1 MLITRLFKLIFQGYF
16 LLLSPQFA
24 IAYSQLASIDYSQQG
39 PHNAGWVQVTVVR
52 PNNSTFSAY
61 LFYPAITRG
70 QGATFDLSGGPY
82 PAITFGHGYL
92 QSVSRYQS
100 TLEHLATWG
109 FFVIASESE
118 SGFFP
123 NHSNFANDL
132 IYCLNYLESQN
143 QNPNSPY
150 YRSLLSGNYGASG
163 HSMGGGCSLLAASR
177 DSRIRAVSN
186 LAAAETN
193 PSAVQAMQNISV
205 AVQLI
210 SGSSDTITP
219 VNQHGQLMFNAG
231 SPPKQIPIIIGAW
244 HCGFMD
250 SSSFGCDN
258 GPLNRTTQLQITRR
272 LLTTFF
278 SLHLKGDQNTWS
290 FVWGPALL
298 ENSQIN
304 TQHDSGLLLS
314 PSHTM
319 IETAAGKKV
328 NYTLQITNTSQRS
341 FFIEPFI
348 DGILWPTKTLISNEP
363 LPPSGSTTARLSASI
378 PANTQPGDYAAI
390 ISIKRNDDNAT
401 RSYRTIVF
409 RVIK

>member
-1 MLITRLFKLIFQGYF
+1 MQVF
-16 LLLSPQFA
+16 LLLLSIQLA
-24 IAYSQLASIDYSQQG
+24 VASSQLTSSDFSQQG
-39 PHNAGWVQVTVVR
+39 PYNAGWTQVTVNR
-52 PNNSTFSAY
+52 PNSSTFSAY
-61 LFYPAITRG
+61 LFYPATTRG
-70 QGATFDLSGGPY
+70 RGATFDASGGNY

-132 IYCLNYLESQN
+132 IYCVDYLESQN

-150 YRSLLSGNYGASG
+150 YRSLAVGNYGASG
-163 HSMGGGCSLLAASR
+163 HSMGGGCSLLATSR
-177 DSRIRAVSN
+177 DQRIRAVSN

-193 PSAVQAMQNISV
+193 PSAIQAMRNISV

-231 SPPKQIPIIIGAW
+231 FAPKQIPVITGGW

-250 SSSFGCDN
+250 SSSFGCDS
-258 GPLNRTTQLQITRR
+258 GPLNRTVQLQITRK

-278 SLHLKGDQNTWS
+278 SLYLKGNQDTWS
-290 FVWGPALL
+290 FVWGPELFDNL
-298 ENSQIN
+298 QIN
-304 TQHDSGLLLS
+304 TEHDSGLLIL
-314 PSHTM
+314 PSQTT
-319 IETAAGKKV
+319 INVTPGKKV
-328 NYTLQITNTSQRS
+328 NYTLNVTNTGNRPTSIDL
-341 FFIEPFI
+341 FIE
-348 DGILWPTKTLISNEP
+348 GIPWTTQTLISNEQLAP
-363 LPPSGSTTARLSASI
+363 LGQTTTRLSTSI
-378 PANTQPGDYAAI
+378 PSDTQPGDYQAI
-390 ISIKRNDDNAT
+390 ISVKRNEDNAT
-401 RSYRTIVF
+401 RSYKAIVF
-409 RVIK
+409 RVTK